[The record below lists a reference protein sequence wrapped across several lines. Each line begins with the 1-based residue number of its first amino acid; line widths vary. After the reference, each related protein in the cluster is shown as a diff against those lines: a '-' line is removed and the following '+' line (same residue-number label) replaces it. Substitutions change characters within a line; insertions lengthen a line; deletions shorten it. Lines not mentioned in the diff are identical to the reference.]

1 MENLNRLNRLGGFY
15 DQVTRLGLWDKHGIA
30 PTICASMGMG
40 GGHIPMIVRR
50 MSNAK
55 ELSNSRKCVK

>member
-1 MENLNRLNRLGGFY
+1 MGNLNRLGGFY
-15 DQVTRLGLWDKHGIA
+15 GQVTRWGVWDKHGIS

-50 MSNAK
+50 IKSEK
-55 ELSNSRKCVK
+55 ELSASRKHVK